1 MDKGGAAGDQRRYYL
16 FLCLSFSLF
25 FFFLDN
31 YHVQVNYIIGD
42 IREIGSLFLYSVG

>member
-1 MDKGGAAGDQRRYYL
+1 MTREGTI
-16 FLCLSFSLF
+16 SFYAFHFLF